1 MKIDVL
7 INSNIKMK
15 IKHIESV
22 LNIYGDLKI
31 EDFIKI
37 ILNRFFKRN
46 IYVDSI
52 KVHIDG
58 EYNTYDLLLHMQN
71 NYLKNVNY
79 EVEYE
84 KTVYDTSIIFNY
96 DESDITEINNGIHK
110 DIYYKWG
117 DLGRKGRSVII
128 LNEGK
133 KYII

>member
-7 INSNIKMK
+7 INNNIKMK
-15 IKHIESV
+15 IKYIESV

-46 IYVDSI
+46 IYVDSV

-58 EYNTYDLLLHMQN
+58 EYNTYDLSLHIQN

-84 KTVYDTSIIFNY
+84 KTVYDTSIIFNC

-110 DIYYKWG
+110 DIYYKWR